1 MDDLSVRKALANL
14 TDDSDVWQAL
24 DQVVGEARDNAASV
38 AIDVAVKG
46 EDRVW
51 QCGYA
56 AALTDLH
63 RTLERYRRQG

>member
-1 MDDLSVRKALANL
+1 MDELTIRKALANL
-14 TDDSDVWQAL
+14 TDDSDVWKAL
-24 DQVVGEARDNAASV
+24 DAVLSEGRDNATLT

-46 EDRVW
+46 EDRTW

-63 RTLERYRRQG
+63 RQLERYRKG

>member
-1 MDDLSVRKALANL
+1 MDELTIRKSLASL
-14 TDDSDVWQAL
+14 TDDSDIWQAL
-24 DQVVGEARDNAASV
+24 DSILTEGKTNATQV

-46 EDRVW
+46 EDRTW

-63 RTLERYRRQG
+63 RQLERYRKG